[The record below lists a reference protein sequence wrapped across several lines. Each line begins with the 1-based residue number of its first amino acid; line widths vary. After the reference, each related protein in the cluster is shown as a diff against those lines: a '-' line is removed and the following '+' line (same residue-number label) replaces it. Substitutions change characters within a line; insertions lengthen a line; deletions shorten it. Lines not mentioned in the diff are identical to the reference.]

1 MIIIN
6 KGQINNIALNLQA
19 VTYSSPKYLF
29 NLVNDITNVAV
40 NFIGTDSSSTTA
52 YNKFSIE
59 ETTST
64 DFYNSKVNLNPS
76 GFWTYN
82 IYAQTSSTNLEPSLA
97 LNFLETGKASIVST
111 YSIDNIYQYEIL
123 PTYEADYIKLDD
135 LTAYTTDVEL
145 SAAISSISN
154 TPISINDDYTLANYK
169 IVLCDCNS
177 NNITI
182 SEPILKTNG
191 MIYYIKKI
199 DDKINIVDFNF
210 LVDGSSLQI
219 TTQYSS
225 YTITYLDGNWYN
237 I

>member
-6 KGQINNIALNLQA
+6 KGQTNNIALNLQA

-29 NLVNDITNVAV
+29 NLINDITNVAV

-97 LNFLETGKASIVST
+97 LNFLETGKVSVVST
-111 YSIDNIYQYEIL
+111 YSIDNIYQYEVL
-123 PTYEADYIKLDD
+123 PVYQPDYIKLND
-135 LTAYTTDVEL
+135 LTAYQTKDTATTSTTSL
-145 SAAISSISN
+145 TISN
-154 TPISINDDYTLANYK
+154 EYDIYIFDTNSGDLVVTLPATADEHQKYFIKNIGSNTLTINAT
-169 IVLCDCNS
+169 
-177 NNITI
+177 
-182 SEPILKTNG
+182 
-191 MIYYIKKI
+191 
-199 DDKINIVDFNF
+199 
-210 LVDGSSLQI
+210 VDGANDRILNTNDSLTIIFSS
-219 TTQYSS
+219 
-225 YTITYLDGNWYN
+225 GWY
-237 I
+237 II